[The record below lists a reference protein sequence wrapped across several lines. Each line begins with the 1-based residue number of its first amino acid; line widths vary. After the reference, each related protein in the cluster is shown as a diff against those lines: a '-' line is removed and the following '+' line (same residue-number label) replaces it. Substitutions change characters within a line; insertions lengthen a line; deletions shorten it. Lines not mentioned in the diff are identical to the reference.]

1 MDADLDAEWR
11 ARLGAFLEYERA
23 VAGLMPETLRHR
35 SLYLRTFARWWQE
48 QRAPAVVEQA
58 STADL
63 AAFLVAEEARG
74 MSAATRKAQVA
85 SLRRFFAWLVLMGHA
100 TTDPTVHLRGP
111 RAVPSEVEVYRPEQ
125 VATIL
130 AATGAL
136 SSVRG
141 RLRHVIVASLRFTG
155 MRSVE
160 LRTLR
165 RDRLDL
171 DAGQAQVIGK
181 GAVQRVVVIPPPLQD
196 ILAAYLEEVRPVL
209 PDSPLVL
216 SNPARRVSTAHR
228 GFGPEAL
235 YREVE
240 LAGRRAGVA
249 GRHHPHRWRHTFATE
264 LVRAGIDIH
273 VVQRLLGHRS
283 ISSTVGYTHLATDD
297 LQRTVEGLW

>member
-1 MDADLDAEWR
+1 
-11 ARLGAFLEYERA
+11 
-23 VAGLMPETLRHR
+23 
-35 SLYLRTFARWWQE
+35 
-48 QRAPAVVEQA
+48 
-58 STADL
+58 
-63 AAFLVAEEARG
+63 
-74 MSAATRKAQVA
+74 
-85 SLRRFFAWLVLMGHA
+85 
-100 TTDPTVHLRGP
+100 
-111 RAVPSEVEVYRPEQ
+111 
-125 VATIL
+125 
-130 AATGAL
+130 
-136 SSVRG
+136 
-141 RLRHVIVASLRFTG
+141 VIVASLRFTG

-181 GAVQRVVVIPPPLQD
+181 GAVQRVVVIPPPLQH

-216 SNPARRVSTAHR
+216 SNPARRVSTANR

-235 YREVE
+235 HREVQ